1 MLDSAINNL
10 IGLLHSQH
18 LDVRM
23 AAGEAIAL
31 VLETGR
37 THDPDFLDDY
47 IGVLI
52 DVTRTLA
59 TDSAKFRAKRDRK
72 TQRATFRDVLRY
84 VEEEVMPET
93 TVRFDSERLSMDSWS
108 EHAMYAALVGALGS
122 GMEAHVAQNEFLRDV
137 LEMGPPLSEL
147 DRIVVKRNKEQRSLM
162 NAAAF
167 KERTRQRAK
176 ERSKKAM
183 F

>member
-1 MLDSAINNL
+1 
-10 IGLLHSQH
+10 
-18 LDVRM
+18 M

-37 THDPDFLDDY
+37 SHDADFLDNY
-47 IGVLI
+47 IGALT

-93 TVRFDSERLSMDSWS
+93 TVRFGSERLAMDSWS
-108 EHAMYAALVGALGS
+108 EHALYAALVGAMGS
-122 GMEAHVAQNEFLRDV
+122 GMEAHVAQNEFLRDI
-137 LEMGPPLSEL
+137 LEMGPPPAEPDRL
-147 DRIVVKRNKEQRSLM
+147 DVKRNKDQRSLM